1 MVEYVLLNG
10 ATAIR
15 NAAQRAVLLAQDL
28 DWKAVIGISVV
39 AIFLAFAMKPGTR
52 H

>member
-10 ATAIR
+10 ATALR
-15 NAAQRAVLLAQDL
+15 TLGQRAVLFMQDL
-28 DWKAVIGISVV
+28 DWKGVV
-39 AIFLAFAMKPGTR
+39 AIALVACFLAFAMKPGTR

>member
-15 NAAQRAVLLAQDL
+15 SAAQRAVLLAQDL
-28 DWKAVIGISVV
+28 DWKVVIGISVV
-39 AIFLAFAMKPGTR
+39 AIFLAVAMKPGTR

>member
-15 NAAQRAVLLAQDL
+15 AAAQRATLLMQDL
-28 DWKAVIGISVV
+28 DWRAVIGISLV

>member
-15 NAAQRAVLLAQDL
+15 HAAQRAVLFAQDL
-28 DWKAVIGISVV
+28 DWKAVVGISVV

>member
-15 NAAQRAVLLAQDL
+15 NAAQQAVLFAQDL
-28 DWKAVIGISVV
+28 DWKAVVGISVL

>member
-10 ATAIR
+10 ATAMR
-15 NAAQRAVLLAQDL
+15 DAAQRAVLFAQDL
-28 DWKAVIGISVV
+28 DWKAVVGISVL